1 MLAIRRM
8 RAHSEALSAGFRLM
22 VGRYLSTAA
31 WRLPAIVAGL
41 SLAGAAHAAS
51 SPLDYVATM
60 NGKCSHL
67 VYGGRDGSKACV
79 PKVVNDVHKDGRTG
93 FTFLD
98 GNIAVVTFS
107 GAADQVKDDPNTV
120 TQPLDEVVLTLTGP
134 GASPKTIKV
143 TGSCLYTNPY
153 AGPGK
158 VDCTAHTGQGS
169 FEASFVSDGQAPSMQ
184 RF

>member
-1 MLAIRRM
+1 MA
-8 RAHSEALSAGFRLM
+8 
-22 VGRYLSTAA
+22 GRYLSTAA
-31 WRLPAIVAGL
+31 WRLPAIIAGL

-60 NGKCSHL
+60 NGTCSHL

-93 FTFLD
+93 FTFLVGD
-98 GNIAVVTFS
+98 IAVITFS
-107 GAADQVKDDPNTV
+107 GVAPQVKDDANTV

-134 GASPKTIKV
+134 GAAPKTVKAA
-143 TGSCLYTNPY
+143 GSCTYTNPY

-158 VDCTAHTGQGS
+158 VDCTAHTSQGS
-169 FEASFVSDGQAPSMQ
+169 FEASFVSDGQTPSMQ